1 MDQEDKEVCNRFDF
15 SKFFNSVS
23 MFNINFKHCLRVVGR
38 YIENLIIDVY
48 EKIQQWLP
56 HVIQLI
62 VRVRQKIRPGRYYP
76 RISHQP
82 QRKWGNKGKVSSA
95 SP

>member
-82 QRKWGNKGKVSSA
+82 QRTWGNKG
-95 SP
+95 